1 MEELEQN
8 KKVYIYSYIT
18 SFIIILA
25 LFSLFIYKTNE
36 NKKPITN
43 DAVNTN
49 NSTSNEEKSIDVNI
63 ALNSWDYE
71 WVITEIEKK
80 WTGSLKR
87 EEKMKLVYSY
97 LNYGNYFYKEEENSK
112 KAMDILNT
120 MDDDSDILYNKWY
133 AQEIIKNYTG
143 ALDYY
148 NKWLE
153 IKDITDKNKSIL
165 KNQIW
170 HLYDLKW
177 EFDKVFAYYNEAY
190 KLDNNNAS
198 ALANL
203 GRYYLII
210 WDYEKAY
217 DFMNSALKLTTNLP
231 LKSELSFGLSSVELE
246 LNWLTPDIDKSID
259 YARQSIEYYPSYAMW
274 YVALARWLYMKNDL
288 QYNQE
293 MEENIAKSIELNP
306 DWYYAYELYALLE
319 LDKWNIEKV
328 KEYLKKSIKIVDD
341 DMILMESNKDQ
352 VKSNLMFSAFMV
364 GFMKKN
370 STDSEKI
377 ISFFEKN
384 NWLTNWVLLE
394 QVKRKDNWIFKTIKD
409 NKEFKNML
417 SKYNK

>member
-8 KKVYIYSYIT
+8 KKVYIYSYII
-18 SFIIILA
+18 SFIVILG
-25 LFSLFIYKTNE
+25 LFSLFIYKSNE
-36 NKKPITN
+36 NKNSNKDNSITSTGNIKN
-43 DAVNTN
+43 DNIDI
-49 NSTSNEEKSIDVNI
+49 NE
-63 ALNSWDYE
+63 ALNSWDFKSAIE
-71 WVITEIEKK
+71 EIEKK
-80 WTGSLKR
+80 WTGSLER

-120 MDDDSDILYNKWY
+120 MDDDSDVLYNKWY
-133 AQEIIKNYTG
+133 SQEIIKNYTW

-328 KEYLKKSIKIVDD
+328 KEYLKKSTKTVKN
-341 DMILMESNKDQ
+341 DMILMESSKEQ
-352 VKSNLMFSAFMV
+352 VKNNLIFSAFMI